1 MHAQSVRKRLEFA
14 ALSCSAAHSVLL
26 CPGRVR
32 RQRVP
37 EGKEPVAPGNKA
49 ATIQH
54 RVTHF
59 PTCLFY
65 FSFTCLFF
73 FFFALGPTRAWNKV
87 GRGVGARAGKMT
99 LPSSFPS
106 SAWLPCHSFLFHL
119 FLMLDAAPAPLG
131 LTTTTT
137 TTTVPTDSASP
148 SLTFHPSAKRTPPH
162 TYPLCLPL
170 HHRQQPLLS
179 SPYSYT
185 CVPLRHTLSPP
196 LHPTC
201 RLLIYELLLP
211 FEVAAVTGGGNGAAS
226 PTT

>member
-1 MHAQSVRKRLEFA
+1 MTMTVLTLMHAQSVRKRLEFA
-14 ALSCSAAHSVLL
+14 ALSCSAAHSVLI

-49 ATIQH
+49 AIIQH

-65 FSFTCLFF
+65 FSFTCLF

-106 SAWLPCHSFLFHL
+106 SAWLLCHSFLFHH

-131 LTTTTT
+131 LTTTT

-162 TYPLCLPL
+162 IPPPPATPSQAAASPFLTLFHVCSTPSHTLSSSPSD
-170 HHRQQPLLS
+170 LS
-179 SPYSYT
+179 SPD
-185 CVPLRHTLSPP
+185 L
-196 LHPTC
+196 
-201 RLLIYELLLP
+201 
-211 FEVAAVTGGGNGAAS
+211 
-226 PTT
+226 